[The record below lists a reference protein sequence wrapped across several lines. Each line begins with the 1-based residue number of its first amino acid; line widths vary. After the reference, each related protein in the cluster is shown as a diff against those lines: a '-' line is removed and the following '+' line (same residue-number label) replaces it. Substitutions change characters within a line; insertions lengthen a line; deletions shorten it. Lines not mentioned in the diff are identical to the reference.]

1 MTITFPL
8 YQLTSYEEESAS
20 WILEPGMYGIWI
32 GNDLNT
38 SVLSGA
44 LELDEKAVMTACENI
59 CPLKEKLNE
68 IVPDAEKVQ
77 AREAAWQKE
86 VKEKRMSVIELKASE
101 IPTEKVDY
109 QRYRKSFL
117 ESRKELWN
125 PFCGSAG
132 TPCNR

>member
-59 CPLKEKLNE
+59 CPMKEELNE
-68 IVPDAEKVQ
+68 IVPDAEKVTG
-77 AREAAWQKE
+77 
-86 VKEKRMSVIELKASE
+86 KRGCMAEGSK
-101 IPTEKVDY
+101 
-109 QRYRKSFL
+109 
-117 ESRKELWN
+117 RKEN
-125 PFCGSAG
+125 ERDRAQSI
-132 TPCNR
+132 

>member
-44 LELDEKAVMTACENI
+44 LELD
-59 CPLKEKLNE
+59 
-68 IVPDAEKVQ
+68 
-77 AREAAWQKE
+77 RESSHD
-86 VKEKRMSVIELKASE
+86 SV
-101 IPTEKVDY
+101 
-109 QRYRKSFL
+109 
-117 ESRKELWN
+117 
-125 PFCGSAG
+125 
-132 TPCNR
+132 